1 MANDLAL
8 KKKLVIGFSLA
19 LLVFSLT
26 KPAFFT
32 ADDTPDSMN
41 LSSAGLFFLGWM
53 GFLGSAW
60 ESLFWLANPLYFLAL
75 YRFARDKGNSIVP
88 SCIALIIAIGF
99 SFLGSFIKNEGGA
112 RTEITGMG
120 IGYIFWLASISTLTL
135 GILLFKISRLILR
148 KG

>member
-1 MANDLAL
+1 MANELSL
-8 KKKLVIGFSLA
+8 KKKMVMGFSLG
-19 LLVFSLT
+19 LFIFSLT

-32 ADDTPDSMN
+32 ADDSSDSMN
-41 LSSAGLFFLGWM
+41 LSSAGLFFLGWI

-75 YRFARDKGNSIVP
+75 YRFARDKGNSIIP
-88 SCIALIIAIGF
+88 SCLSWIIAVGF
-99 SFLGSFIKNEGGA
+99 SFQGTFIKNEGGA

-120 IGYIFWLASISTLTL
+120 RGYIFWLASISTLTL
-135 GILLFKISRLILR
+135 GILLFKSTKLVLR